1 MNRNLIKENQVV
13 VLSGETGCG
22 KSTQVPQFILE
33 SIEAGL
39 PCNILVSQPRRI
51 SAMGL
56 AERVAADVRP
66 DDGTDADGAATAV
79 QGNEP
84 GGARGGL
91 PAPGLGGA
99 ALQPPAA
106 HPLS

>member
-1 MNRNLIKENQVV
+1 MRSTLPAWALRDEISNLIKENQVV

-56 AERVAADVRP
+56 AERVAAERGEKVGQTVGYSVRLESRKSIECTS
-66 DDGTDADGAATAV
+66 DFA
-79 QGNEP
+79 E
-84 GGARGGL
+84 L
-91 PAPGLGGA
+91 
-99 ALQPPAA
+99 
-106 HPLS
+106 